1 MIRRYGSTGAQA
13 TGPLVAEDA
22 LLDGRFPLAG
32 GARSRKSCAMKLY
45 DYSASG
51 NCYTVRLLLA
61 LLGTP
66 YTRVPI
72 DIFAGETLGSEYA
85 RLNPA
90 RETPVLELE
99 GGEIVTQSSA
109 ILWLLARGT
118 RFAAQTDVEEAQVLQ
133 WLFFEQERLMP
144 GVAGTRFRRLT
155 GRPVP
160 AGREALGREALAM
173 LDGQL
178 GEQPFVVGERCSI
191 ADLSL
196 YAYTNVAH
204 EAGFD
209 LTALPAI
216 VAWLGRVERQP
227 GFVNDLEPYPSSAH
241 AGSGSSIYG

>member
-1 MIRRYGSTGAQA
+1 
-13 TGPLVAEDA
+13 
-22 LLDGRFPLAG
+22 
-32 GARSRKSCAMKLY
+32 MKLY
-45 DYSASG
+45 DYPASG
-51 NCYTVRLLLA
+51 NCYKVRLLLA

-66 YTRVPI
+66 YTRVPV
-72 DIFAGETLGSEYA
+72 DIFAGETLGDGYG
-85 RLNPA
+85 RINPV
-90 RETPVLELE
+90 RETPVLEL
-99 GGEIVTQSSA
+99 GSGEFVTQSNA
-109 ILWLLARGT
+109 ILWLLSRGT
-118 RFAAQTDVEEAQVLQ
+118 RFAAGSDVEEAQVLQ

-160 AGREALGREALAM
+160 AGREELGREALAM

-178 GEQPFVVGERCSI
+178 GKQPFVVGERCSI

-204 EAGFD
+204 KAGFD